1 MEVAVCL
8 VWAFA
13 CGNSMVMMQMF
24 LFKLIT
30 SLGQI
35 FFFSPVSFSH
45 PVSCSI
51 ICFCVLTRISL
62 VISR

>member
-13 CGNSMVMMQMF
+13 CGDSMVMMQMF

-35 FFFSPVSFSH
+35 FFFLQYLFP
-45 PVSCSI
+45 I
-51 ICFCVLTRISL
+51 L
-62 VISR
+62 